1 VYNNY
6 QTIKNRVISR
16 SFNIEFVKIIM
27 LINIIVVVVLRN
39 ETYVPPVLDQY
50 TWYVTHVRCVCSKFF
65 FEVADRARIYDKS
78 W

>member
-50 TWYVTHVRCVCSKFF
+50 T
-65 FEVADRARIYDKS
+65 
-78 W
+78 